1 LRKKFLLI
9 GLVALTMAAPPA
21 GLLAHDTWLVWQA
34 TRDEVAGLAPA
45 HDLLTLIQLTQKHRG
60 LSSSVLDGDG
70 EGAGARSELQAE
82 VLRATDKARDSSSP
96 YAAARQMAERLSAD
110 WRSLGKEVSTAQVS
124 PAASFERHTSLIGQ
138 ELAWLAEIVDGSTL
152 ALDPEA
158 ASYYLMLAALE
169 KQPKVS
175 EWLGQAR
182 ARGSLA
188 LTKHQLSV
196 EDRLRLGSAVAQA
209 QGVFAESVRM
219 LQRAR
224 EANPAVA
231 AVVVPHLE
239 AAQAAL
245 APMLLL
251 VERELMGSTELRYSS
266 SEYFKTASAAI
277 DAQFNLSHAAFDELG
292 RLLDLRARRSF
303 QSLLLTLMAML
314 AVGGVG
320 CWLMVALARGIER
333 SVQEAGAAAAALAR
347 GDLSHRLQVQSGD
360 EIGQMA
366 RAVGDA
372 MLHLKALIGDVRGRV
387 DAVALASQEIAAG
400 NHDLSSRTET
410 QASSLEQTASAIA
423 EMTASV
429 GQTAQHAQR
438 ARQLADEARTD
449 AHQGQSRFGEVARTM
464 DNIGESSRRIGE
476 ITAVIDGIAFQ
487 TNLLAL
493 NAAVEAARA
502 GEHGRGFAVVASDVR
517 ALAARS
523 AQAATQIRQLI
534 DESAARVALGS
545 RQSAESAQSMTQVV
559 SHIDKMAQLV
569 EQIATAAAE
578 QSRGIG
584 EVNTAVADIEQSTQQ
599 NAALVEQTAAAAL
612 SLSNQADR
620 MVASIAV
627 FRTAE
632 PAP

>member
-1 LRKKFLLI
+1 
-9 GLVALTMAAPPA
+9 
-21 GLLAHDTWLVWQA
+21 
-34 TRDEVAGLAPA
+34 
-45 HDLLTLIQLTQKHRG
+45 
-60 LSSSVLDGDG
+60 
-70 EGAGARSELQAE
+70 
-82 VLRATDKARDSSSP
+82 
-96 YAAARQMAERLSAD
+96 
-110 WRSLGKEVSTAQVS
+110 
-124 PAASFERHTSLIGQ
+124 
-138 ELAWLAEIVDGSTL
+138 
-152 ALDPEA
+152 
-158 ASYYLMLAALE
+158 
-169 KQPKVS
+169 
-175 EWLGQAR
+175 
-182 ARGSLA
+182 
-188 LTKHQLSV
+188 
-196 EDRLRLGSAVAQA
+196 
-209 QGVFAESVRM
+209 
-219 LQRAR
+219 
-224 EANPAVA
+224 
-231 AVVVPHLE
+231 
-239 AAQAAL
+239 
-245 APMLLL
+245 MLLL
-251 VERELMGSTELRYSS
+251 VERELMGSTELRSSS